1 MSLVSMLPLELI
13 MHRISP
19 VLAVLVC
26 MTTVL
31 LSNTNAAQTVI
42 EPTGMWS
49 GKIQDES
56 LRKLAL

>member
-1 MSLVSMLPLELI
+1 